1 MRARKGLP
9 VLRCMVVVVIM
20 CLVTAGRYAV
30 YTTFYAL
37 QFSCLGLAK
46 SASSSATHSLPQHFR
61 LRLAVL
67 DRLLNFIHTVF
78 SPSERSLLRQSQVT
92 SLQVRSLL
100 LRALTR
106 RLQRSFIA
114 CVIVLNVV
122 GLAASV
128 AAIV

>member
-1 MRARKGLP
+1 MLYTRRSMPFSFPALA
-9 VLRCMVVVVIM
+9 LRS
-20 CLVTAGRYAV
+20 
-30 YTTFYAL
+30 
-37 QFSCLGLAK
+37 QHPSP
-46 SASSSATHSLPQHFR
+46 ATHSQLQHFR

-67 DRLLNFIHTVF
+67 DRLLSFIHTVF
-78 SPSERSLLRQSQVT
+78 SSSERSLLRQSQVT
-92 SLQVRSLL
+92 SLQVRSPL